1 MKSWR
6 DKAIQTI
13 LVGAASTSI
22 LIVLLIFF
30 FLGREAFPF
39 IWEPGFSNLFQARW
53 IPVSFK
59 EEVFGLLPLVTGSL
73 LVTGLAT
80 VLMVPFGVFGAIY
93 IAELATEK
101 ERSFLKPFIEILA
114 GIPSVVIG
122 FFGLVV
128 LSPIIKNFFGLNTG
142 LTALTGAILL
152 ALMAVPTVITVSED
166 AIQSVPKAFREAS
179 LALGANNLQTIFR
192 IIVPAALPG
201 MIAAIMLG
209 VGRVIGE
216 TMAVLMVTGN
226 AAKLTLD
233 PFSSVRTMTATIA
246 AEMGEVAFGSHHYQ
260 ALFWVGI
267 FLLIMTFF
275 LNVIAQRVLRK
286 YQMR

>member
-1 MKSWR
+1 MNTWR
-6 DKAIQTI
+6 DKVIYTI
-13 LVGAASTSI
+13 LVGSASTSI
-22 LIVLLIFF
+22 FIVLLIFF
-30 FLGREAFPF
+30 FLGKEALPF
-39 IWEPGFSNLFQARW
+39 INDPGFSGLFNLRW
-53 IPVSFK
+53 IPVSFNK
-59 EEVFGLLPLVTGSL
+59 EIFGLIPLITGSVLVTL
-73 LVTGLAT
+73 LAT
-80 VLMVPFGVFGAIY
+80 ILMIPFGVLGAIY
-93 IAELATEK
+93 IAEIATGR

-128 LSPIIKNFFGLNTG
+128 LSPIIKDIFGLSTG
-142 LTALTGAILL
+142 LTAITGAILL

-166 AIQSVPKAFREAS
+166 AIQSVPGAYREAS
-179 LALGANNLQTIFR
+179 LALGANRLQTIFR

-201 MIAAIMLG
+201 IIAAIMLG
-209 VGRVIGE
+209 MGRVIGE

-226 AAKLTLD
+226 AAKITFN
-233 PFSSVRTMTATIA
+233 PFDSVRTMTATIA

-275 LNVIAQRVLRK
+275 INLIAQQVLKK

>member
-93 IAELATEK
+93 
-101 ERSFLKPFIEILA
+101 
-114 GIPSVVIG
+114 
-122 FFGLVV
+122 
-128 LSPIIKNFFGLNTG
+128 
-142 LTALTGAILL
+142 
-152 ALMAVPTVITVSED
+152 
-166 AIQSVPKAFREAS
+166 
-179 LALGANNLQTIFR
+179 
-192 IIVPAALPG
+192 
-201 MIAAIMLG
+201 
-209 VGRVIGE
+209 
-216 TMAVLMVTGN
+216 
-226 AAKLTLD
+226 
-233 PFSSVRTMTATIA
+233 
-246 AEMGEVAFGSHHYQ
+246 
-260 ALFWVGI
+260 
-267 FLLIMTFF
+267 
-275 LNVIAQRVLRK
+275 
-286 YQMR
+286 